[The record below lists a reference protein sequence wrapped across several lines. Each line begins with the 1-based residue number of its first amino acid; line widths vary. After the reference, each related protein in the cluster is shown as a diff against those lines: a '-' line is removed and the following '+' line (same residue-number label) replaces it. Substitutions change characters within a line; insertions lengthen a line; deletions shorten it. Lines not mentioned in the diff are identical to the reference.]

1 MSSSSSSG
9 MCHHYFL
16 LEDSLQSSQYFVTGL
31 QIHYEYIVTLI
42 FYIHQNM
49 ILEKLETTT
58 IE

>member
-16 LEDSLQSSQYFVTGL
+16 LEDPLQSSQYFVTGL
-31 QIHYEYIVTLI
+31 QIHYVYGVTLI
-42 FYIHQNM
+42 LYIHENI

-58 IE
+58 IK